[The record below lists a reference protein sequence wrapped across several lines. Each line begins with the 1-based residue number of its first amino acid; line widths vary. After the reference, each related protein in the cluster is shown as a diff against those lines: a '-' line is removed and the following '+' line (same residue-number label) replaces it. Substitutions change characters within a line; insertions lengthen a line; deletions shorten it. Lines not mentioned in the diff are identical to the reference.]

1 MKFFSRKK
9 KKNDVIDLAMDNLKK
24 NGVRKEDTLEYAID
38 KGRITWKTPLT
49 DEERESLRKNQI
61 HRYSYATHNELI
73 RIFIKESLKDY
84 ADFLGDE
91 YKNFE
96 KFTIA
101 QYNQGK
107 GTRITLKELESNFN
121 LPPKKTREVYASVR
135 RKATHLANCTID
147 KEKGA
152 RYFYLFSPYNDKYDG
167 QDIPIDDFEKYIP
180 FMLENKASPIFI
192 KDKRQ

>member
-38 KGRITWKTPLT
+38 KG
-49 DEERESLRKNQI
+49 
-61 HRYSYATHNELI
+61 NELI

-107 GTRITLKELESNFN
+107 GARITLKELESNFN
-121 LPPKKTREVYASVR
+121 LPPKETRTVYASVR

-152 RYFYLFSPYNDKYDG
+152 RYFYLISPYNDKYDG